1 MHAVKMRL
9 ILPAVQLTIA
19 ILLLVLARRYI
30 PPQHYDTLYMPT
42 AGFVCMGIN
51 APATLFRA
59 AAAAVLPLYTPDRT
73 PWSLLGFGT
82 EDLLFLAAVI
92 ALWYV
97 VGQWLDKRIAD
108 KAPRTAIPRWPGV
121 LVSAGLALFGVPLIA
136 LGAKGLNSYSIGF
149 HNYNNPRG
157 SLIAWVLALTWG
169 ITLTV
174 VSIVRIT
181 KSIRMRARM

>member
-1 MHAVKMRL
+1 MHAVRMRL

-19 ILLLVLARRYI
+19 ILLFALADRHI
-30 PPQHYDTLYMPT
+30 SPQRYDTVYMPT
-42 AGFVCMGIN
+42 AGLVCMGIN

-97 VGQWLDKRIAD
+97 VGQWLDKRIAG
-108 KAPRTAIPRWPGV
+108 KAARTAIPRWPGV
-121 LVSAGLALFGVPLIA
+121 LVSAGLALFGVPLIV
-136 LGAKGLNSYSIGF
+136 LGVQGIQSSGIGLF
-149 HNYNNPRG
+149 NNPRG
-157 SLIAWVLALTWG
+157 SLIGSVLFLAWG
-169 ITLTV
+169 MTLTV

-181 KSIRMRARM
+181 KTVRMRARM

>member
-9 ILPAVQLTIA
+9 ILPAVQLALA
-19 ILLLVLARRYI
+19 ILLLASARRYI
-30 PPQHYDTLYMPT
+30 PPQHYDMYMT
-42 AGFVCMGIN
+42 TGGFVCIGIN
-51 APATLFRA
+51 APATLFRV

-92 ALWYV
+92 AVWYL
-97 VGQWLDKRIAD
+97 VGQWLDKRIAG
-108 KAPRTAIPRWPGV
+108 KASRTAIPRWLGV